1 MIFIRL
7 SSLRALVE
15 TYSICEPCLFTV
27 AQWIEADGIVQ
38 RKRATTTCE
47 T

>member
-7 SSLRALVE
+7 SSHRALGE
-15 TYSICEPCLFTV
+15 TYSICESCLVTV
-27 AQWIEADGIVQ
+27 AQWIEADGMVR

-47 T
+47 I